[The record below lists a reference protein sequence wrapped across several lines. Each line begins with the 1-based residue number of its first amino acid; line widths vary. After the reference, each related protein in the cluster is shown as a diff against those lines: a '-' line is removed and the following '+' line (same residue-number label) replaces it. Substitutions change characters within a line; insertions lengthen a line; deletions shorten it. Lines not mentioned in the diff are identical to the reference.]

1 MRYAWGITV
10 ALFALGACY
19 APSANPGAPCG
30 PAGECP
36 SGLECRDNVCVAPG
50 GGTTDAPATTDGNVE
65 IDAAVPGDGAPS
77 DGSMML
83 GPWGGPTEILSLETA
98 GTNET
103 DPTISMNRLT
113 AVVATGSADD
123 LYLCTRATVGANF
136 SCSVFAAVSSGATEK
151 SPELSANGSTLYFA
165 TNRGGNY
172 DIYVST
178 LSGTTWSSPMLDDAL
193 STAGDESDIAISPD
207 GLTAAIVENGTT
219 NHIAIATRA
228 STAVPF
234 GSPVVHAE
242 LEVTADIAAPTIT
255 NGGAALYFHAGG
267 TRDIYMAVRKTNGTY
282 AMPIPVNELNTGG
295 RDAAPFVSAD
305 NRYMLFERDGDIY
318 ETSR

>member
-19 APSANPGAPCG
+19 SPSANPGAPCG

-36 SGLECRDNVCVAPG
+36 SDLECQGGVCLPPGSLTADAAVG
-50 GGTTDAPATTDGNVE
+50 GGDGDIDAPAVATDASSDGNT
-65 IDAAVPGDGAPS
+65 
-77 DGSMML
+77 ML
-83 GPWGGPTEILSLETA
+83 APWGTASEILSLETP

-113 AVVATGSADD
+113 AVLATASADD
-123 LYLCTRATVGANF
+123 LYLCTRAAIGANF

-151 SPELSANGSTLYFA
+151 SPDLSANGSTLYFA
-165 TNRGGNY
+165 TNRGGTY
-172 DIYVST
+172 DIYVSRLT
-178 LSGTTWSSPMLDDAL
+178 GTTWSLPVLDDAL
-193 STAGDESDIAISPD
+193 STAADESDVSISPD

-255 NGGAALYFHAGG
+255 NGGAVLYFHAGG
-267 TRDIYMAVRKTNGTY
+267 TRDLWMAVRKQNGTY
-282 AMPIPVNELNTGG
+282 DAPAPVAELNTAG

-305 NRYMLFERDGDIY
+305 NKYMLFERDGDIY